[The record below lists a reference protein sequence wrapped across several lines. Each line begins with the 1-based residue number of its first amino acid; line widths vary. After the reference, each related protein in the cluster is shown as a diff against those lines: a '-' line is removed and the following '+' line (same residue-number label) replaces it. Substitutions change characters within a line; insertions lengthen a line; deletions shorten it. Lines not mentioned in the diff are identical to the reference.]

1 MTCQLNDKGATIMI
15 HTHQTAPTQFVEAN
29 GIRFAYRRFGK
40 AGGVPIVFN
49 LHYLGTMDYWD
60 PAVTDGLARDRE
72 VILFDNAGVSSSSGE
87 VPTTFE
93 QMGANAIAFSRALGL
108 NKMDVLGFSI
118 GGMVAQEI
126 TLQAPD
132 LVRKLILVGTGPRGG
147 EGMESL
153 TQVAK
158 RIFGAVY
165 DPPEN
170 MWLAVLFSPS
180 EAAQAARKE
189 FLKRKHLRQEGRDPE
204 VNDKVSPAQVE
215 AMDKWGVQKKGSYD
229 YLKTTKQPTLV
240 VNGSNDLLVPAINS
254 FIMEQNIPNAQLVI
268 YPDSNHGSQFQYP
281 ELFVRHVSMF
291 LSGQG
296 RAAWT
301 HDSSTQ
307 RKGKAMSEQLLPT
320 RKAIKVPGPDHPITI
335 ERNPNRVVV
344 TVAGRVVADTR
355 DALILR
361 EAGYTAGHYVP
372 RNDVDIAR

>member
-1 MTCQLNDKGATIMI
+1 
-15 HTHQTAPTQFVEAN
+15 
-29 GIRFAYRRFGK
+29 
-40 AGGVPIVFN
+40 
-49 LHYLGTMDYWD
+49 MDYWD
-60 PAVTDGLARDRE
+60 PTLTDGLARDRE
-72 VILFDNAGVSSSSGE
+72 VILFNNAGVSSSSGE

-93 QMGANAIAFSRALGL
+93 QMGADALAFSRALGL
-108 NKMDVLGFSI
+108 NKIDVLGFSI

-180 EAAQAARKE
+180 EAAQAAGKE

-229 YLKTTKQPTLV
+229 YLKTIKQPTLV

-281 ELFVRHVSMF
+281 ELFVEHVTQF
-291 LSGQG
+291 LNG
-296 RAAWT
+296 
-301 HDSSTQ
+301 
-307 RKGKAMSEQLLPT
+307 
-320 RKAIKVPGPDHPITI
+320 
-335 ERNPNRVVV
+335 
-344 TVAGRVVADTR
+344 
-355 DALILR
+355 
-361 EAGYTAGHYVP
+361 
-372 RNDVDIAR
+372 